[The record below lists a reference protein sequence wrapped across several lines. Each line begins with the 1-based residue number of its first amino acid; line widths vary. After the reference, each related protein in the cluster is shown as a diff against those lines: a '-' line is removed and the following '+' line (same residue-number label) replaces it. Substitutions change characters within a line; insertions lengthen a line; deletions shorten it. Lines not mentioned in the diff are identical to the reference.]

1 MGCVAN
7 MNTEVQ
13 LPSVEELAER
23 VSSETAAEASVD
35 LSSVE
40 ELAERVSSETAAEA
54 SVDLVPILGANL
66 RRLRVKRGLSLERLA
81 KLSGVS
87 RAMLSQVELAY
98 SAPTINVIWRI
109 AHALEVPFGALL
121 TVQHA
126 RPTQVLPGSQAKI
139 LTSHD
144 ASFTSRALFP
154 LNAPRRTEF
163 YEVRILPKGL
173 EKAAPH
179 AAGTVENLVVAQ
191 GSVLI
196 AVGNDQPTRLDAG
209 DAIMFHADVA
219 HSYENPTSVP
229 ALLYLVMQYA
239 QEIGS

>member
-1 MGCVAN
+1 MHSAT
-7 MNTEVQ
+7 MNTDFD
-13 LPSVEELAER
+13 LSTVEELEER
-23 VSSETAAEASVD
+23 IDSETA
-35 LSSVE
+35 
-40 ELAERVSSETAAEA
+40 THA

-109 AHALEVPFGALL
+109 AHALDVPFGALL
-121 TVQHA
+121 TVQHG
-126 RPTQVLPGSQAKI
+126 RPTQVLPGSEAKV

-144 ASFTSRALFP
+144 ASFSSRALFP
-154 LNAPRRTEF
+154 VNSPRRTEF
-163 YEVRILPKGL
+163 YEIRIQPKGL

-179 AAGTVENLVVAQ
+179 AAGTTENLVVAQ
-191 GSVLI
+191 GCVVI
-196 AVGNDQPTRLDAG
+196 TVGNDAPTRLSIG
-209 DAIMFHADVA
+209 DAILFHADVP
-219 HSYENPTSVP
+219 HSYENPGALP